1 MSWVTVSTKV
11 RRELLDKAK
20 EYGVNVSEVLRR
32 ALENEVRERE
42 REQARRSASLIAEK
56 LNVSRED
63 VIRIIR
69 RAGTGMARYVID
81 ASSIVEVVVKL
92 REDAISFLENC
103 VSADLVLYEIG
114 NFLWKTRY
122 AELLEPFR
130 RILEFISLESVGL
143 NSDVLKIANDEKLTY
158 YDAVYLYLSRKTGFQ
173 LISEDNDLI
182 RRGAITV
189 QQALEK

>member
-69 RAGTGMARYVID
+69 
-81 ASSIVEVVVKL
+81 
-92 REDAISFLENC
+92 
-103 VSADLVLYEIG
+103 
-114 NFLWKTRY
+114 
-122 AELLEPFR
+122 
-130 RILEFISLESVGL
+130 ESRDRDGKVR
-143 NSDVLKIANDEKLTY
+143 D
-158 YDAVYLYLSRKTGFQ
+158 
-173 LISEDNDLI
+173 
-182 RRGAITV
+182 
-189 QQALEK
+189 